1 LLDIK
6 TLKRK
11 IDSIVTNIAIYER
24 DMAKHIKTLKL
35 KGIESTDNYVEE
47 LKNKNKKLIDEKEK
61 VLGKVDR
68 ILTNIER

>member
-1 LLDIK
+1 MLDIK